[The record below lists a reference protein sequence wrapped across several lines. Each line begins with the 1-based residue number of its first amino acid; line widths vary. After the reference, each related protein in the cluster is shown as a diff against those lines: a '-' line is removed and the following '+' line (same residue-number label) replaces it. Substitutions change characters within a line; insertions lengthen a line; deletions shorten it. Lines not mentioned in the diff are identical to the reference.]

1 MSAGEHLEYHG
12 RGDAWRRIV
21 TIPLRIAVFRETF
34 LFAFV
39 SLAALGAPARPQ
51 APAEQRF
58 AAITFLED
66 VSVKVLLQATE
77 RLPGAFG
84 QASVRV
90 RPGLAEIDLRLKAMK
105 PAIGFGGDFN
115 TYVLWTVS
123 PEGQVFNAGEI
134 VLNGAN
140 AQLKAT
146 TPLESFGLLISAE
159 PHFLVERPSELI
171 VLGSIAAGLERQ
183 RGAFPAPL
191 VYQPLETGLRYE
203 RATLADTPAAN
214 GWLRVERFEAIVAVR
229 LAERAEAARY
239 APEEFAR
246 AQTTLS
252 QTQQAFAQGIE
263 PRQLALIARRAVRQA
278 VEAKRLA
285 ERRAAEAALAAERQE
300 ARRQIETLT
309 RAREEAEAAAF
320 RAREEADRA
329 RQEAARARASAEEL
343 EKKMLAANL
352 EADRLARLKA
362 KAELDAR
369 AAREQAAALY
379 ARLYGAFAQVAHTQ
393 ETPRGLVISLPD
405 ILFDSGKS
413 TLRPQARETLSR
425 IAGILLV
432 VPEYRISIEG
442 HTDNVGRPQAN
453 FKLSQARAE
462 AVRDYLVAAH
472 VSPGLIVT
480 RGFGETRPVASNATA
495 AGRQQNR
502 RVEIVIEGLLK

>member
-1 MSAGEHLEYHG
+1 MLLPAL
-12 RGDAWRRIV
+12 
-21 TIPLRIAVFRETF
+21 
-34 LFAFV
+34 V
-39 SLAALGAPARPQ
+39 SLAALGTLPGQQLAI
-51 APAEQRF
+51 EQQF

-66 VSVKVLLQATE
+66 TSVKLSLQATE

-84 QASVRV
+84 QATIRA
-90 RPGLAEIDLRLKAMK
+90 RPGRTEIDLRMKGMK

-123 PEGQVFNAGEI
+123 PEGHVFNVGE
-134 VLNGAN
+134 VLLDGAN
-140 AQLKAT
+140 ALLKTT
-146 TPLESFGLLISAE
+146 TPLDSFGLLVSAE
-159 PHFLVERPSELI
+159 PHFLVDRPSELV
-171 VLGSIAAGLERQ
+171 VLGSVAAGLERQ

-191 VYQPLETGLRYE
+191 VYQAPKSGLRYE
-203 RATLADTPAAN
+203 RASLADVPPAN
-214 GWLRVERFEAIVAVR
+214 GAMRLERFEAIVAVR
-229 LAERAEAARY
+229 LAEQADAARW

-252 QTQQAFAQGIE
+252 QTQQAFAQGVE
-263 PRQLALIARRAVRQA
+263 PRQVALMARRAVRQA
-278 VEAKRLA
+278 VEAVRLA
-285 ERRAAEAALAAERQE
+285 KSRAAEAALAAERQ
-300 ARRQIETLT
+300 ASRQQIESLT
-309 RAREEAEAAAF
+309 RAREAAEAAAL

-329 RQEAARARASAEEL
+329 RQEAARARAAAEEL

-352 EADRLARLKA
+352 EADRLARMKA

-369 AAREQAAALY
+369 AARDQAAALY
-379 ARLYGAFAQVAHTQ
+379 ARLAGAFVQVAHTQ
-393 ETPRGLVISLPD
+393 ETPRGLMISLPD

-453 FKLSQARAE
+453 LKLSRERAE
-462 AVRDYLVAAH
+462 AVRNYLVAAH
-472 VSPGLIVT
+472 VSPALIVT

-495 AGRQQNR
+495 AGRRQNR

>member
-1 MSAGEHLEYHG
+1 MTRKTLLPALVCLSALSV
-12 RGDAWRRIV
+12 R
-21 TIPLRIAVFRETF
+21 
-34 LFAFV
+34 
-39 SLAALGAPARPQ
+39 PAQEP
-51 APAEQRF
+51 PAEQRF

-66 VSVKVLLQATE
+66 APVKVLLQATE

-90 RPGLAEIDLRLKAMK
+90 RPGLTEIDLRLEGMK

-115 TYVLWTVS
+115 TYVLWAIA
-123 PEGQVFNAGEI
+123 PEGQIFNAGEI
-134 VLNGAN
+134 VLNGAK
-140 AQLKAT
+140 AQLKT
-146 TPLESFGLLISAE
+146 TAPLDSFALLITAE
-159 PHFLVERPSELI
+159 PHFLVERPSEWI
-171 VLGSIAAGLERQ
+171 VLGSVAAGLERQ
-183 RGAFPAPL
+183 RGAFSAPF
-191 VYQPLETGLRYE
+191 VYQPPRSGLRSE
-203 RATLADTPAAN
+203 RTSLADVPPAD
-214 GWLRVERFEAIVAVR
+214 GRLRVERFEAIVAVR
-229 LAERAEAARY
+229 LAEQADAGRW

-246 AQTTLS
+246 AQTALS

-263 PRQLALIARRAVRQA
+263 PRQLAMIARRAVRQA
-278 VEAKRLA
+278 VEAARLA
-285 ERRAAEAALAAERQE
+285 ERRAAEAALAAERQD
-300 ARRQIETLT
+300 ARRQIEILT
-309 RAREEAEAAAF
+309 RAREEAEAAAA
-320 RAREEADRA
+320 RARDEADRA
-329 RQEAARARASAEEL
+329 RREAARARAAAEEL

-352 EADRLARLKA
+352 EADRLARMKV

-379 ARLYGAFAQVAHTQ
+379 ARLAGAFAQVAHTQ
-393 ETPRGLVISLPD
+393 ETPRGLMISLPD
-405 ILFDSGKS
+405 ILFDSGKA

-453 FKLSQARAE
+453 LKLSLQRAE

-472 VSPGLIVT
+472 VSPALIVT